1 MTRWSH
7 RTTPGLVAA
16 ATEPEPTPDPEPAPA
31 PAAPAPPAPRPV
43 NPNPPAAGDL
53 IRWRDGSLGRIEPA
67 TWTEPGDLAA
77 LVHLGDATQVAAPRV
92 TITAGDLLATNQ
104 RLAGLPIWTYAGTL
118 GPSPRK
124 A

>member
-1 MTRWSH
+1 MYRNAVAPRHATPTVSEHSGPRRKAEAKSH
-7 RTTPGLVAA
+7 RSSSRAA
-16 ATEPEPTPDPEPAPA
+16 AIAEA
-31 PAAPAPPAPRPV
+31 
-43 NPNPPAAGDL
+43 L
-53 IRWRDGSLGRIEPA
+53 LEPA

-92 TITAGDLLATNQ
+92 TIAAGDLLATNQ